1 MNITDSMLAPSQI
14 SPVEGTLAMTVL
26 PLLTTLLLLL
36 PLLTTTSGRTLLKQE
51 IFSNGTVSQE
61 EVLVGDSR

>member
-1 MNITDSMLAPSQI
+1 MAPSQI
-14 SPVEGTLAMTVL
+14 SPVEGTLAMAVL
-26 PLLTTLLLLL
+26 PLLTTLLLL

-61 EVLVGDSR
+61 EVLDGDPR

>member
-1 MNITDSMLAPSQI
+1 MAPSQI
-14 SPVEGTLAMTVL
+14 SPVEGTLAMAVL
-26 PLLTTLLLLL
+26 PLLTTMLLLL

-61 EVLVGDSR
+61 EVLDGDPR